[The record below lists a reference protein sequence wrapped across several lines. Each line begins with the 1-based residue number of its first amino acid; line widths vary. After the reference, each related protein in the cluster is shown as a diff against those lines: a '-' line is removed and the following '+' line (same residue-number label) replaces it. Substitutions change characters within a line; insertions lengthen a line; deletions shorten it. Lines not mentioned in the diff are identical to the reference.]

1 MFYNIIY
8 ILLRRLFFM
17 KDATKCL
24 HSGYSPKNTEPR
36 VMPIVQSTTYV
47 YDSTDDVAA
56 VFDEPTKS
64 LIYSRFANPTVMA
77 VENKIADLEGGVGA
91 MCTTS
96 GQAAN
101 LLAILN
107 ICNAGDSFISTT
119 QIYGGTVNLFA
130 FTLKKLGIEC
140 IFVGHD
146 ATDEEIHAAFK
157 PNTKAV
163 FGETL
168 ANPALTVFDIERY
181 ANIAHTHGVPLIV
194 DNTFATP
201 ILCKPFEF
209 GADIVTHSTSKYMD
223 GHALQ
228 IGGVIVDSGNFN
240 WDNGNFPELVEP
252 DPSYHGLS
260 YTKTYG
266 KQAYILKARMQLMRD
281 FGCYP
286 AAHSAFLLNL
296 GLETLPVRMKQYC
309 ENALTVA
316 KYLESN
322 DKVESVMYPALESN
336 ESYPLAKKYL
346 KGCSGVIT
354 FVIKGGKENAV
365 KFMDS
370 LKLASNEV
378 HVADIR
384 TCVLHPASETHRQLT
399 DEQLEAAGIN
409 SGMVRFSVGLEDIND
424 ILDDLKQAFA
434 NVK

>member
-1 MFYNIIY
+1 
-8 ILLRRLFFM
+8 M

-181 ANIAHTHGVPLIV
+181 ANIAHAHGVPLIV

-424 ILDDLKQAFA
+424 ILDDLEQAFA

>member
-1 MFYNIIY
+1 
-8 ILLRRLFFM
+8 M

-181 ANIAHTHGVPLIV
+181 ANIAHAHGVPLIV

-370 LKLASNEV
+370 LKLASNVV